1 MASNVIGS
9 LRVNLGLDSAQFERG
24 AKKTQP
30 ALSGMKAGFLA
41 VGAAAAAMATAIGAM
56 ARKGAADIDAAAKS
70 ARRLDASIGAF
81 RGLELAAD
89 EAGVSLSSLT
99 DDIQT
104 MNREL
109 AKGGTGVEQALAK
122 LGLTASQLAAMDVD
136 EKVATIADRIQDL
149 GLSAGEA
156 TAILQQ
162 FGIRNREMV
171 LLLAGGGDA
180 IREASAD
187 IEDYGLAISQVDA
200 EGIEQANDQISRLGL
215 ISQYAGQQ
223 LALVL
228 YPALG
233 RMAEAMTDSLREGGF
248 LRAVIDGLVAVVNT
262 FASAVEILSENLDVL
277 AISFGVLASTQI
289 PAMIAGL
296 TRIAFALTSYSALAA
311 YSAAASYAL
320 AAAMRVI
327 PFVAVVA
334 GLTLAYRW
342 YRSNTQA
349 SRDAAKAT
357 DLAAEANRAMRS
369 TLDGVAQGLEQ
380 TEANLKALSRT
391 ETMLALN
398 SAAERASEAF
408 DQVSVDIFNLMRANM
423 DLGRSSVE
431 VQTQFS
437 RLVSAVR
444 DGSVSMETLRREM
457 DGIGVAVPELAPF
470 VAQLIQSIDASNDAS
485 ASAERL
491 AALMR
496 FLQGEATDADMAL
509 IGAGNNAARLAD
521 TADTVNFD
529 KARTSA
535 QALAAQL
542 GVSVALAQQ
551 LQGIE
556 ARAAGDVVF
565 DPRDPRYDAGA
576 ALRARS
582 ALGIGQETVS
592 PFDRIA
598 RALDGGGSSG
608 GGVSGA
614 ASSAAD
620 EIRKVTENIIESGAA
635 SIAAAEQAKEY
646 SDTMTGFVTD
656 GINRAVD
663 WMVDGFKGGLSSL
676 KDMFVATI
684 KQMIAFA
691 IKNRIMISLG
701 MGGSVAGSAAMA
713 GGAAGIGAAVT
724 AAGGIAGLGGAF
736 AGGVSSF
743 VAGGTAAI
751 GTAITGVG
759 TATAAVAAGTAA
771 AGTGLTAVAAAAG
784 AVALPLLAVAAVFSL
799 LNRRAR
805 RQKAAAEAAAR
816 AEEAL
821 RLAREQAAAVAAAIA
836 DERYGLEGRLLALQ
850 GNTVELRARE
860 LALLNPANHEL
871 QQLIF
876 SLEDMQAATTAAA
889 EAQQRVTDERLGLE
903 GRLLALQGN
912 TVELRRREIEG
923 LDASNRGLQQ
933 MIWGLED
940 AKAAMD
946 ALDPARFASLFD
958 FRVAQGRLASGSP
971 IANNNAPIFS
981 PQLTGSS
988 VTGVS
993 GVDDNRALLI
1003 NIEKHTRDTAN
1014 ILQKNDVIG
1023 PLPARSVA

>member
-1 MASNVIGS
+1 MASSVIGS

-30 ALSGMKAGFLA
+30 ALAGMKAGFLA

-56 ARKGAADIDAAAKS
+56 AMRGAADIDRVAKA
-70 ARRLDASIGAF
+70 ARRLDATVTGF
-81 RGLELAAD
+81 RALEMVAD
-89 EAGVSLSSLT
+89 DAGVSLSSLA
-99 DDIQT
+99 DNIQT
-104 MNREL
+104 MNREI
-109 AKGGTGVEQALAK
+109 AKNSAGAQSALRK
-122 LGLTASQLAAMDVD
+122 LGLAASDLDGLDVD
-136 EKVATIADRIQDL
+136 QKMAVIADQIAAL
-149 GLSAGEA
+149 GLSAA
-156 TAILQQ
+156 DTSVVLQQ
-162 FGIRNREMV
+162 LGVRNREMA
-171 LLLAGGGDA
+171 LLMLGGGDA
-180 IREASAD
+180 LRAARAD
-187 IEDYGLAISQVDA
+187 VEDYGLALSQVDA
-200 EGIEQANDQISRLGL
+200 RQIEMANDEIKGLGDITMYL
-215 ISQYAGQQ
+215 GDQ
-223 LALVL
+223 LALVIV
-228 YPALG
+228 PALG
-233 RMAEAMTDSLREGGF
+233 QFAKALTDSLREGGF
-248 LRAVIDGLVAVVNT
+248 LRAVIDGLVTAVRVLWGVVDGLVGA
-262 FASAVEILSENLDVL
+262 FNLLRTAMDL
-277 AISFGVLASTQI
+277 PERAIRWLFDMGPTALQTQRAI
-289 PAMIAGL
+289 DQ
-296 TRIAFALTSYSALAA
+296 
-311 YSAAASYAL
+311 
-320 AAAMRVI
+320 
-327 PFVAVVA
+327 
-334 GLTLAYRW
+334 LTL
-342 YRSNTQA
+342 S
-349 SRDAAKAT
+349 
-357 DLAAEANRAMRS
+357 
-369 TLDGVAQGLEQ
+369 
-380 TEANLKALSRT
+380 
-391 ETMLALN
+391 
-398 SAAERASEAF
+398 
-408 DQVSVDIFNLMRANM
+408 
-423 DLGRSSVE
+423 
-431 VQTQFS
+431 
-437 RLVSAVR
+437 
-444 DGSVSMETLRREM
+444 
-457 DGIGVAVPELAPF
+457 IGDEIR
-470 VAQLIQSIDASNDAS
+470 Q
-485 ASAERL
+485 L
-491 AALMR
+491 AALTGAMGPGVEMTRGMAERKLQEATSRLANIEAMR
-496 FLQGEATDADMAL
+496 QEQLELLRQTGAFQTTQIAIDEARATYQVLLDTMSQSNRGPTEEMTAAFRRVGESLTDALARQRELMGEAAELSPEYQAVQAEIERIKQAIEQATGETVTFTGEVVTAEM
-509 IGAGNNAARLAD
+509 IAARLAD

-542 GVSVALAQQ
+542 GVSVGLAQQ
-551 LQGIE
+551 LQGLE

-598 RALDGGGSSG
+598 RALDGGGGG

-635 SIAAAEQAKEY
+635 SIAAAEAAKEY

-656 GINRAVD
+656 GISRAVD

-713 GGAAGIGAAVT
+713 GGVGGIGAAVT
-724 AAGGIAGLGGAF
+724 AAGGVAGLGASF
-736 AGGVSSF
+736 AGGVGSF
-743 VAGGTAAI
+743 VSGGVGAI
-751 GTAITGVG
+751 GPALAGASTGLTG
-759 TATAAVAAGTAA
+759 LAAA
-771 AGTGLTAVAAAAG
+771 AGT
-784 AVALPLLAVAAVFSL
+784 VALPLLAVAAVFSL
-799 LNRRAR
+799 LNRRAKKK
-805 RQKAAAEAAAR
+805 KAAAEAAAR

-836 DERYGLEGRLLALQ
+836 GERYGLESQLLALQ

-860 LALLNPANHEL
+860 LALINPANHEL

-912 TVELRRREIEG
+912 TVELRRRELAG

-933 MIWGLED
+933 MIWSLDD

-971 IANNNAPIFS
+971 VANSNTPIFS
-981 PQLTGSS
+981 PQLTGSG
-988 VTGVS
+988 VTGVA
-993 GVDDNRALLI
+993 GVDDHRALLI
-1003 NIEKHTRDTAN
+1003 KIEKHTRDTAN